1 MVIFCF
7 QGCYDKAMEYIKQ
20 HSLYITLA
28 CATVPVLLVSTPT
41 PPPLPTFT
49 PLTKHNILLNMV
61 KVKGSRVI
69 DWLIVCCLYVPLYNL
84 SHLLRRQYWRCITRT
99 FSWALT
105 FLYRATRSS
114 NGFLN
119 FHTYTVREL
128 LSVICICRVIF
139 NLSQT
144 FYVI

>member
-1 MVIFCF
+1 MTKQWSTSNNTPSTLLWLVPPFR
-7 QGCYDKAMEYIKQ
+7 CYWW
-20 HSLYITLA
+20 
-28 CATVPVLLVSTPT
+28 VPLTQ
-41 PPPLPTFT
+41 PPLPTFT